1 MDYLNK
7 VLGIKITYSNV
18 KIEHLPNFIVSRY
31 RVQPVFIDKQKAIF
45 LYPKTEL
52 EQVDALKKHIAR
64 IQEKYINLA
73 TQKYET
79 FNRNKATMQKLK
91 DEYKEVLEKI
101 QKIT

>member
-1 MDYLNK
+1 MSAFLTSVAVPNKTQYQSSTKTLNIVEENYLNYTIEQNTK
-7 VLGIKITYSNV
+7 YSD
-18 KIEHLPNFIVSRY
+18 
-31 RVQPVFIDKQKAIF
+31 ID
-45 LYPKTEL
+45 
-52 EQVDALKKHIAR
+52 R

-79 FNRNKATMQKLK
+79 FNRNKATIQKLK

>member
-1 MDYLNK
+1 MSAFLTSVAVPNKTQYQSPTKTLNIVEENYLNYTIEQNTK
-7 VLGIKITYSNV
+7 YSD
-18 KIEHLPNFIVSRY
+18 
-31 RVQPVFIDKQKAIF
+31 ID
-45 LYPKTEL
+45 
-52 EQVDALKKHIAR
+52 R

-79 FNRNKATMQKLK
+79 FNRNKATIQKLK

>member
-1 MDYLNK
+1 MSAFLTSVAVPNKTQYQSPTKTLNIVEENYLNYT
-7 VLGIKITYSNV
+7 IEQNTRYSD
-18 KIEHLPNFIVSRY
+18 
-31 RVQPVFIDKQKAIF
+31 ID
-45 LYPKTEL
+45 
-52 EQVDALKKHIAR
+52 R

-79 FNRNKATMQKLK
+79 FNRNKATIQKLK

>member
-1 MDYLNK
+1 MSAFLTSVAVPNKTQYQSPTKTLNRVEENYLNYTIEQNTK
-7 VLGIKITYSNV
+7 YSD
-18 KIEHLPNFIVSRY
+18 
-31 RVQPVFIDKQKAIF
+31 ID
-45 LYPKTEL
+45 
-52 EQVDALKKHIAR
+52 R

-79 FNRNKATMQKLK
+79 FNRNKATIQKLK